1 MNRRNIH
8 NLQINRRQSRLNKE
22 KKMQKCRIG
31 YLALSKLSWKTPKI
45 EALAKDTAAAL
56 AAMPDCSLIAPEGLV
71 TDEKEAQAGAEFLN
85 GEGIDL
91 LVMHFVTFPAG
102 ALIPV
107 IAERIQAPIVL
118 LANPEGPCPGKMWE
132 QNSFCGANLG
142 AFVMRR
148 LGKQYGYLKVMPAET
163 PAALK
168 KFIAAARCIKAMK
181 NCRIG
186 LAGGRVPGFYT
197 SNFDEMK
204 TRAVFGTAVEAAD
217 LLEVVDAA
225 GKLTDEQLAEAKEV
239 VKRSSCKVNQ
249 VPDRE
254 LELAARMLGA
264 FKVMTK
270 KYRLDALAIRC
281 WPEFS
286 DIFGIAPCAVI
297 GMLND
302 GGIPASCEGDVPGA
316 VTMAMLKQLAGGGIP
331 LFVDLISYDEKENT
345 GVVWHCGAAPVSLCR
360 RFEETEYRLH
370 FRVDGGDKKGV
381 TNDFSLKP
389 GPVTLAKLD
398 QDVDGHF
405 RMLIAAG
412 EAIDTEPFIRGN
424 PLTIRFEAPVKNLI
438 DTIMLKGFEH
448 HYTVI
453 HANVKEE
460 LLQYCAWMGIE
471 PVMPEVK

>member
-1 MNRRNIH
+1 M
-8 NLQINRRQSRLNKE
+8 
-22 KKMQKCRIG
+22 KKIKIG
-31 YLALSKLSWKTPKI
+31 YLALSKLSWKTPRI
-45 EALAKDTAAAL
+45 EALASDTAAELTKLEGCELVA
-56 AAMPDCSLIAPEGLV
+56 PDGLV
-71 TDEKEAQAGAEFLN
+71 TNEKEARAGAEMLDAA
-85 GEGIDL
+85 GIDL

-107 IAERIQAPIVL
+107 IAEQIQAPIVL

-148 LGKQYGYLKVMPAET
+148 LGKRYGYLKVTPSET
-163 PAALK
+163 PGALK
-168 KFIAAARCIKAMK
+168 TFLAAARGITAMK

-186 LAGGRVPGFYT
+186 LVGGRVPGFYT
-197 SNFDEMK
+197 SSFDEMK
-204 TRAVFGTAVEAAD
+204 TRAKLGTAVEVAD
-217 LLEVVDAA
+217 LVEVVDAA
-225 GKLTDEQLAEAKEV
+225 EKLTSEQLAEARAV
-239 VKRSSCKVNQ
+239 VKRSSCKVNK
-249 VPDRE
+249 VPEHE
-254 LELAARMLGA
+254 LELAAKMFGA
-264 FKVMTK
+264 FKNLTA
-270 KYRLDALAIRC
+270 KYDLEALAVRC

-302 GGIPASCEGDVPGA
+302 NGIPASCEGDVPGA
-316 VTMAMLKQLAGGGIP
+316 ITMVLLKALAGGGIP
-331 LFVDLISYDEKENT
+331 LFVDLISYDEKNNT
-345 GVVWHCGAAPVSLCR
+345 GVIWHCGAAPVSLCR
-360 RFEETEYRLH
+360 KFEETEYRLH

-389 GPVTLAKLD
+389 GPITLAKLD

-405 RMLIAAG
+405 RMLIATG

-424 PLTIRFEAPVKNLI
+424 PLTIRFDTPVKNLI

-453 HANVKEE
+453 HADVKEE
-460 LLQYCAWMGIE
+460 LLQYCAWMDIE
-471 PVMPEVK
+471 PVMLEVK

>member
-1 MNRRNIH
+1 M
-8 NLQINRRQSRLNKE
+8 KE
-22 KKMQKCRIG
+22 TKIG

-45 EALAKDTAAAL
+45 EKLAKDTAKAL
-56 AAMPDCSLIAPEGLV
+56 SAMPGCRLIAREELV
-71 TDEKEAQAGAEFLN
+71 TGEAEARAGAEFLN
-85 GEGIDL
+85 KEGVDL

-102 ALIPV
+102 ALIPA
-107 IAERIQAPIVL
+107 IAERIQAPVVL
-118 LANPEGPCPGKMWE
+118 LANPEKPGRGKMWE

-148 LGKQYGYLKVMPAET
+148 LGKQYGYIKVMPEET

-168 KFIAAARCIKAMK
+168 NFVAAARGMKAMK

-204 TRAVFGTAVEAAD
+204 LRAKFGTSVEVTD
-217 LLEVVDAA
+217 LVEVVDTAE
-225 GKLTDEQLAEAKEV
+225 KLTQKQLSLAKKV
-239 VKRSSCKVNQ
+239 VTRSSCKVNK
-249 VPDRE
+249 VSDRD
-254 LELAARMLGA
+254 LELAAKMLGA
-264 FKVMTK
+264 FRAMTE
-270 KYRLDALAIRC
+270 KYDLEALAIRC
-281 WPEFS
+281 WPELS

-302 GGIPASCEGDVPGA
+302 LGIPASCEGDVPGA
-316 VTMAMLKQLAGGGIP
+316 VTMALLKQLAGGGIP
-331 LFVDLISYDEKENT
+331 LFVDLISYDEKANT

-360 RFEETEYRLH
+360 KFEETQYRLH
-370 FRVDGGDKKGV
+370 FRVDGGDRKGV
-381 TNDFSLKP
+381 TNDFSLKA

-405 RMLIAAG
+405 RMLIARG

-438 DTIMLKGFEH
+438 DAIMLKGFEH

-453 HANVKEE
+453 HADVKEE
-460 LLQYCAWMGIE
+460 LLQYCAWMDIE
-471 PVMPEVK
+471 PVMPEEK

>member
-1 MNRRNIH
+1 M
-8 NLQINRRQSRLNKE
+8 KE
-22 KKMQKCRIG
+22 LKIG

-45 EALAKDTAAAL
+45 EGLARDTAAAL
-56 AAMPDCSLIAPEGLV
+56 SGMAGCRLVAPEGLI
-71 TDEKEAQAGAEFLN
+71 TSEKEALAGAEFLDR
-85 GEGIDL
+85 EGIDL

-107 IAERIQAPIVL
+107 IAERITAPIVL
-118 LANPEGPCPGKMWE
+118 LANPEEPGPGKMWE

-148 LGKQYGYLKVMPAET
+148 LGKQYGYLKVLPKET
-163 PAALK
+163 PAALRN
-168 KFIAAARCIKAMK
+168 FVAAARCIKAMK

-204 TRAVFGTAVEAAD
+204 TRAKFGVAVEVAD
-217 LLEVVDAA
+217 LVEVVDTAE
-225 GKLTDEQLAEAKEV
+225 KLTPEQLAEAKAV
-239 VKRSSCKVNQ
+239 VKRSSCKVCN
-249 VPDRE
+249 VSDHD
-254 LELAARMLGA
+254 LELAARMFGA
-264 FKVMTK
+264 FKAMTV
-270 KYRLDALAIRC
+270 KYNLEALAIRC
-281 WPEFS
+281 WPELS

-302 GGIPASCEGDVPGA
+302 CGIPSSCEGDVPGA
-316 VTMAMLKQLAGGGIP
+316 VTMAMIKELAGGGIP
-331 LFVDLISYDEKENT
+331 LFVDLISYDEKANT

-360 RFEETEYRLH
+360 KFEETEYRLH

-405 RMLIAAG
+405 RMLIAKG

-424 PLTIRFEAPVKNLI
+424 PLTIRFEAPVRRLI
-438 DTIMLKGFEH
+438 DAIMLKGFEH

-453 HANVKEE
+453 HADVKEE

>member
-1 MNRRNIH
+1 M
-8 NLQINRRQSRLNKE
+8 KE
-22 KKMQKCRIG
+22 LKIG

-45 EALAKDTAAAL
+45 ENLAKDTAAAL
-56 AAMPDCSLIAPEGLV
+56 SGMSGCRLIAPEGLV
-71 TDEKEAQAGAEFLN
+71 TSEKEAQEGAELLDR
-85 GEGIDL
+85 EGIDL

-107 IAERIQAPIVL
+107 IAERIHAPIVL
-118 LANPEGPCPGKMWE
+118 LANPEGPGPGKMWE

-204 TRAVFGTAVEAAD
+204 TRAKFGVAVEVAD
-217 LLEVVDAA
+217 LVEVVDAA
-225 GKLTDEQLAEAKEV
+225 GKLTPEQLAEARAV
-239 VKRSSCKVNQ
+239 VKRSACKVNS

-254 LELAARMLGA
+254 LDLAAKMFGA
-264 FKVMTK
+264 FKAMTA
-270 KYRLDALAIRC
+270 KYHLEALAIRC
-281 WPEFS
+281 WPELS

-302 GGIPASCEGDVPGA
+302 CGIPASCEGDVPGA
-316 VTMAMLKQLAGGGIP
+316 VTMAMLKALAGGGMP
-331 LFVDLISYDEKENT
+331 LFVDLISYDEKANT

-360 RFEETEYRLH
+360 KFEETEYRLH

-381 TNDFSLKP
+381 TNDFSLKA

-398 QDVDGHF
+398 QDADGHF
-405 RMLIAAG
+405 RMLIAGG

-424 PLTIRFEAPVKNLI
+424 PLTIRFAAPVKNLI
-438 DTIMLKGFEH
+438 DAIMLKGFEH

-453 HANVKEE
+453 HADVRDE

-471 PVMPEVK
+471 PVMPEAK

>member
-1 MNRRNIH
+1 M
-8 NLQINRRQSRLNKE
+8 KE
-22 KKMQKCRIG
+22 FLIG

-45 EALAKDTAAAL
+45 EGLALDTAAAL
-56 AAMPDCSLIAPEGLV
+56 STIAGCRLVAPEGLI
-71 TDEKEAQAGAEFLN
+71 TSEKEAQAGAEYLN
-85 GEGIDL
+85 AEGIDL

-107 IAERIQAPIVL
+107 IAERINAPIVL
-118 LANPEGPCPGKMWE
+118 LANPEGACPGKMWE

-163 PAALK
+163 PEALK
-168 KFIAAARCIKAMK
+168 KYIAAARCIKAMK
-181 NCRIG
+181 NCRIA

-204 TRAVFGTAVEAAD
+204 TRAKFGVAVEVAD
-217 LLEVVDAA
+217 LVEVVDTAN
-225 GKLTDEQLAEAKEV
+225 KLTSEQLEEARAV

-249 VPDRE
+249 VPDSE
-254 LELAARMLGA
+254 LELAAKMFGA
-264 FKVMTK
+264 FKAMAA
-270 KYRLDALAIRC
+270 KYNIEALAIRC
-281 WPEFS
+281 WPELS

-302 GGIPASCEGDVPGA
+302 CGIPSSCEGDVPGA
-316 VTMAMLKQLAGGGIP
+316 ITMAMLKQLAGGGIP

-360 RFEETEYRLH
+360 KFEETEYRLH

-405 RMLIAAG
+405 RMLIAKG

-424 PLTIRFEAPVKNLI
+424 PLNIRFEAPIKNLI

-453 HANVKEE
+453 HADVKEE
-460 LLQYCAWMGIE
+460 LLQYCAWMDIE

>member
-1 MNRRNIH
+1 M
-8 NLQINRRQSRLNKE
+8 
-22 KKMQKCRIG
+22 KKLKIG

-45 EALAKDTAAAL
+45 EGLAQDTAQAL
-56 AAMPDCSLIAPEGLV
+56 AAMKDCQLIAPEGLI
-71 TDEKEAQAGAEFLN
+71 TSEQEAESAAEMLKAAGIE
-85 GEGIDL
+85 L

-107 IAERIQAPIVL
+107 IAERIDAPIVL
-118 LANPEGPCPGKMWE
+118 LANPEEACAGKMWE

-142 AFVMRR
+142 AFVMHR
-148 LGKQYGYLKVMPAET
+148 LGKRYGYCKVLPADT
-163 PAALK
+163 PAAIER
-168 KFIAAARCIKAMK
+168 FAAAARCISTMK
-181 NCRIG
+181 QCRIG

-204 TRAVFGTAVEAAD
+204 TRSKFGAAVEVAD
-217 LLEVVDAA
+217 LVEVVDTAE
-225 GKLTDEQLAEAKEV
+225 KLTPEELAEARAV
-239 VKRSSCKVNQ
+239 VKRSSCKVNN
-249 VPDRE
+249 VSDHD
-254 LELAARMLGA
+254 LDLAAKMFGA
-264 FKVMTK
+264 FKAMTV

-281 WPEFS
+281 WPELS

-302 GGIPASCEGDVPGA
+302 CGIPASCEGDVPGA
-316 VTMAMLKQLAGGGIP
+316 VTMVILKALAGGGLP
-331 LFVDLISYDEKENT
+331 LFVDLISYDENANT

-360 RFEETEYRLH
+360 KFEETEYRLH

-389 GPVTLAKLD
+389 GTITLAKLD
-398 QDVDGHF
+398 QDADGHF
-405 RMLIAAG
+405 RMLIARG

-424 PLTIRFEAPVKNLI
+424 PLNIRFDAPVKKLI

-453 HANVKEE
+453 HADVKDA

-471 PVMPEVK
+471 PIIAE

>member
-1 MNRRNIH
+1 M
-8 NLQINRRQSRLNKE
+8 
-22 KKMQKCRIG
+22 KKLKIG
-31 YLALSKLSWKTPKI
+31 YLALSKLSWKTPRI
-45 EALAKDTAAAL
+45 EGLAKETAAGL
-56 AAMPDCSLIAPEGLV
+56 AKLEGCELVAPDGLV
-71 TDEKEAQAGAEFLN
+71 TGEKEARAGAEMLAAA
-85 GEGIDL
+85 GIDL

-148 LGKQYGYLKVMPAET
+148 LGKRYGYLKVTPEET
-163 PAALK
+163 PGALK
-168 KFIAAARCIKAMK
+168 TFLAAARCITAMK
-181 NCRIG
+181 SCRIG
-186 LAGGRVPGFYT
+186 LVGGRVPGFYT

-204 TRAVFGTAVEAAD
+204 TRSQFGTAVEVAD
-217 LLEVVDAA
+217 LVEVVDAA
-225 GKLTDEQLAEAKEV
+225 EKLTPEQLAEARAV
-239 VKRSSCKVNQ
+239 VKRSSSKVNS
-249 VPDRE
+249 VPEHE
-254 LELAARMLGA
+254 LELAAKMFGA
-264 FKVMTK
+264 FKLLTA
-270 KYRLDALAIRC
+270 KYDLEALAIRC

-302 GGIPASCEGDVPGA
+302 AGIPASCEGDVPGA
-316 VTMAMLKQLAGGGIP
+316 ITMVLLKALAGGGVP
-331 LFVDLISYDEKENT
+331 LFVDLISYDEKNNT
-345 GVVWHCGAAPVSLCR
+345 GVIWHCGAAPVSLCR
-360 RFEETEYRLH
+360 NFEETEYRLH

-389 GPVTLAKLD
+389 GPITLAKLD
-398 QDVDGHF
+398 QDADGHF
-405 RMLIAAG
+405 RMLIAKG
-412 EAIDTEPFIRGN
+412 EAVDTEPFIRGN
-424 PLTIRFEAPVKNLI
+424 PLTIRFDSPVKNLI

-453 HANVKEE
+453 HADVTEE
-460 LLQYCAWMGIE
+460 LLQYCAWMDIE

>member
-1 MNRRNIH
+1 M
-8 NLQINRRQSRLNKE
+8 KE
-22 KKMQKCRIG
+22 LKIG

-45 EALAKDTAAAL
+45 ERLAKDTAKELSAIEG
-56 AAMPDCSLIAPEGLV
+56 CKLIAPEELV
-71 TDEKEAQAGAEFLN
+71 TSEQEAQAGAEMLN
-85 GEGIDL
+85 AAGIDL

-107 IAERIQAPIVL
+107 IAERIQSPIVL
-118 LANPEGPCPGKMWE
+118 LANPEEACPGKMWE

-168 KFIAAARCIKAMK
+168 KYLAAARCISAMK

-204 TRAVFGTAVEAAD
+204 TRAKFGVAVEVAD
-217 LLEVVDAA
+217 LVEVVDTAK
-225 GKLTDEQLAEAKEV
+225 KLTPEQLAEARAV
-239 VKRSSCKVNQ
+239 VKRSSCKVNN
-249 VPDRE
+249 VPEKE
-254 LELAARMLGA
+254 LDLAAQMFGA
-264 FKVMTK
+264 FKVMAA
-270 KYRLDALAIRC
+270 KYNLGALAIRC

-302 GGIPASCEGDVPGA
+302 CGIPASCEGDVPGA
-316 VTMAMLKQLAGGGIP
+316 ITMTILKQLAGGGLP
-331 LFVDLISYDEKENT
+331 LFVDLISYDEKANT

-360 RFEETEYRLH
+360 KFEETEYRLH

-381 TNDFSLKP
+381 TNDFALKP

-398 QDVDGHF
+398 QDADGHF
-405 RMLIAAG
+405 RMLIAKG

-453 HANVKEE
+453 HADVKEE
-460 LLQYCAWMGIE
+460 LLQYCAWMDIE
-471 PVMPEVK
+471 PVMPEAK

>member
-1 MNRRNIH
+1 M
-8 NLQINRRQSRLNKE
+8 
-22 KKMQKCRIG
+22 KKLKIG

-45 EALAKDTAAAL
+45 EELAKETAAAL
-56 AAMPDCSLIAPEGLV
+56 DAMPDCCLV
-71 TDEKEAQAGAEFLN
+71 TPDGLITDEREAQAGAEWLN
-85 GEGIDL
+85 REGIDI

-102 ALIPV
+102 ALIPA

-168 KFIAAARCIKAMK
+168 KYAAAARCIKAMK

-204 TRAVFGTAVEAAD
+204 TRAEFGVAVEVAD
-217 LLEVVDAA
+217 LVEVVNTAD
-225 GKLTDEQLAEAKEV
+225 KLTPEQLSEARAV

-249 VPDRE
+249 VSENE
-254 LELAARMLGA
+254 LELAAKMFGA
-264 FKVMTK
+264 FKVMTE
-270 KYRLDALAIRC
+270 KYHLEALAIRC

-302 GGIPASCEGDVPGA
+302 CGIPASCEGDVPGA
-316 VTMAMLKQLAGGGIP
+316 ITMSMLKQLAGGGTP
-331 LFVDLISYDEKENT
+331 LFVDLISYDEKANT

-360 RFEETEYRLH
+360 KFEETEYRLH

-381 TNDFSLKP
+381 TNDFSLKA

-398 QDVDGHF
+398 QDADGHF
-405 RMLIAAG
+405 RMLIAKG

-453 HANVKEE
+453 HADVKEE

-471 PVMPEVK
+471 PVMPEEK

>member
-1 MNRRNIH
+1 M
-8 NLQINRRQSRLNKE
+8 
-22 KKMQKCRIG
+22 KKLKIG
-31 YLALSKLSWKTPKI
+31 YLALSKLSWKTPRI
-45 EALAKDTAAAL
+45 EAIAKDTAAGL
-56 AAMPDCSLIAPEGLV
+56 TKLEKCEIIAPDGLV
-71 TDEKEAQAGAEFLN
+71 TSEKEARSGAEMLDAA
-85 GEGIDL
+85 GIDL
-91 LVMHFVTFPAG
+91 LVMHFITFPAG
-102 ALIPV
+102 ALIPA

-148 LGKQYGYLKVMPAET
+148 LGKRYGYLKVAPAET

-168 KFIAAARCIKAMK
+168 KFLAAARGITAMK

-186 LAGGRVPGFYT
+186 LVGGRVPGFYT

-204 TRAVFGTAVEAAD
+204 TRTKFGTAVEVAD
-217 LLEVVDAA
+217 LVEVVDAA
-225 GKLTDEQLAEAKEV
+225 EKLAPEQLAEARAM
-239 VKRSSCKVNQ
+239 VKRSSCKVNN
-249 VPDRE
+249 VPERE
-254 LELAARMLGA
+254 LELAAKMFGA
-264 FKVMTK
+264 FKNLTA
-270 KYRLDALAIRC
+270 KYDLEALAVRC

-302 GGIPASCEGDVPGA
+302 NGIPASCEGDVPGA
-316 VTMAMLKQLAGGGIP
+316 VTMVLLKALAGGGIP
-331 LFVDLISYDEKENT
+331 LFVDLISYDEKNNT
-345 GVVWHCGAAPVSLCR
+345 GVIWHCGAAPVSLCR
-360 RFEETEYRLH
+360 NFEETEYRLH

-405 RMLIAAG
+405 RMLIAKG
-412 EAIDTEPFIRGN
+412 EAVDTEPFIRGN
-424 PLTIRFEAPVKNLI
+424 PLTIRFEVPVKDLI

-453 HANVKEE
+453 HADVKEE
-460 LLQYCAWMGIE
+460 LLQYCAWMDIE